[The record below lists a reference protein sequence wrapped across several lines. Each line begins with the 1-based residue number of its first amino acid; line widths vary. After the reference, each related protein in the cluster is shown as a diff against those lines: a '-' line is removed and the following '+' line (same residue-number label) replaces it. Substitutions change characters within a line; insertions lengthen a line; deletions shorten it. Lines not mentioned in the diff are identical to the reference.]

1 MQLQGVLLPD
11 FWKFTILEEIHVPPD
26 TRLRVIDRVGKGA
39 AYCRRIRETSPLSE
53 LDVEMQSPCLV

>member
-1 MQLQGVLLPD
+1 MQIAL
-11 FWKFTILEEIHVPPD
+11 ILEEIHVPPD